1 MNQPLCFVFR
11 PAAGCL
17 SGFDA
22 YFTSRTLEN
31 NRRNVWFAEYW
42 EENFN
47 CKLMSSS
54 KKDESSRKCT
64 GERWRRLFTAGVCGY
79 RINEATP
86 TRNEVATGGERRVSI
101 TRAPLVCWR
110 LHFHFFCALYSRAF
124 LCDSR
129 SGPSPVTARSQ
140 ILGLATH

>member
-1 MNQPLCFVFR
+1 MLECCRRLMNQPLCFVFR

-79 RINEATP
+79 TINETTP
-86 TRNEVATGGERRVSI
+86 TRDRW
-101 TRAPLVCWR
+101 RAASPHYSFVCWR
-110 LHFHFFCALYSRAF
+110 LHFHFFCATAGL
-124 LCDSR
+124 DPH
-129 SGPSPVTARSQ
+129 PSPRGHRCWV
-140 ILGLATH
+140 